1 MTENV
6 GSQDAYMTQSRERV
20 LQTLNFLQPD
30 RVPIDLGGH
39 RAGGIMAM
47 AYARLRDYLG
57 LPKTLPRVYDFPQQL
72 AIVEEDV
79 LQRFQVDVVELG
91 RGFCQ
96 DDSCWQPWILPNG
109 TECLIPNWIKP
120 IRRDGNWVVE
130 HRDGTPIAVQKPSMI
145 YFDQTCFPLMDDPES
160 KLDRLEEMIEY
171 DMWSVLSSPPGPVQ
185 YDRHGLD
192 FLAEGA
198 RRFRAETSRA
208 IVGLFRCPLLEGG
221 QHLFGMER
229 FYLLLAGN
237 PAFAHRFLDELTAIY
252 LRRLE
257 LYLQA
262 VGPYIDVLACYDD
275 YGMQTGLQISP
286 RMYREFFKPRQALL
300 WKTAKRLAP
309 VKVLLHSCGS
319 IFHILSDLIDAGLDA
334 ITPVQISAVNMEPA
348 RLKERYGSRLTFWG
362 GGCDTQHVLRA
373 GSPAAIKEHVFRNL
387 EVFSPGGGFV
397 FQQVHNI
404 EADVPPENIVAMFD
418 AVSAWNSAQL

>member
-1 MTENV
+1 M
-6 GSQDAYMTQSRERV
+6 SSRERV
-20 LQTLNFLQPD
+20 LQSLDFHQPD

-39 RAGGIMAM
+39 RAGGIMGM
-47 AYARLRDYLG
+47 AYVRLRDYLG
-57 LPKTLPRVYDFPQQL
+57 LPKRPPRIYDFPQQL
-72 AIVEEDV
+72 AIVDEDV
-79 LQRFQVDVVELG
+79 LERFQVDVIELG
-91 RGFCQ
+91 RAFCQ
-96 DDSCWQPWILPNG
+96 DDACWQPWVLPDG
-109 TECLIPNWIKP
+109 TECLIPNWIHP
-120 IRRDGNWVVE
+120 ERENGNWVVK
-130 HRDGTPIAVQKPSMI
+130 HRDGTPIAVQKQSMI
-145 YFDQTCFPLMDDPES
+145 YFDQTCFPLAEDPES
-160 KLDRLEEMIEY
+160 KLDRLEELIEY
-171 DMWSVLSSPPGPVQ
+171 DMWAALSSPPGPLR
-185 YDRHGLD
+185 YDQDGLNY
-192 FLAEGA
+192 LAEGA

-286 RMYREFFKPRQALL
+286 KMYREFFKPRQALL

-348 RLKERYGSRLTFWG
+348 RLKERYGRRLTFWG

-418 AVSAWNSAQL
+418 ALSAWNSAQL